1 MTTRLIFGLTL
12 MLARCAASH
21 GADQPKPLI
30 HAHAH
35 NDYEHTRPLF
45 DALDHGFCS
54 VEAVIYLV
62 NGQLLVAHDRKDLK
76 PERTLQR
83 LYLDPLKKRAIE
95 NGGRIYRNG
104 PTIVLLVDFKTNGED
119 TWPVL
124 REVLSHYADIL
135 TSFEGGKVTTRAVTV
150 ILTGG
155 RPEKLVAAEAHRFA
169 SLDGKFVDLEARHPV
184 ALMPWISEQWT
195 KFFQWKGVDPIP
207 LDERKK
213 LDDYVAQVHQQGKQ
227 LRFWGAPDIEPV
239 WRELRRAN
247 VDWIN
252 SDQLAGLQ
260 SFFAD
265 DHGQ

>member
-54 VEAVIYLV
+54 VEADIYLV

-76 PERTLQR
+76 PDRTLQA
-83 LYLDPLKKRAIE
+83 LYLDPLKKRVIG
-95 NGGRIYRNG
+95 NRGRIYRNG
-104 PTIVLLVDFKTNGED
+104 PTICLLIDFKTNGEEM
-119 TWPVL
+119 WPVL
-124 REVLSHYADIL
+124 RGILNSYSDIL
-135 TSFEGGKVTTRAVTV
+135 TSFEGDAVRTNAITV

-155 RPEKLVAAEAHRFA
+155 RPEKMVAAEPVRLAA
-169 SLDGKFVDLEARHPV
+169 LDGKFIDLAANHP
-184 ALMPWISEQWT
+184 ATLMPWISEPWT
-195 KFFQWKGVDPIP
+195 QFFQWQGIGPMP
-207 LDERKK
+207 EDEKKK
-213 LDDYVAQVHQQGKQ
+213 LAGYVSRVHQQGMQ
-227 LRFWGAPDIEPV
+227 LRFWGAPDIELV
-239 WRELRRAN
+239 WRELRRAG

-252 SDQLAGLQ
+252 SDKLAGLEK
-260 SFFAD
+260 FFLEAEK
-265 DHGQ
+265 

>member
-1 MTTRLIFGLTL
+1 MISRLILGLAL
-12 MLARCAASH
+12 LLAGCAASP
-21 GADQPKPLI
+21 APNQPKPLI

-35 NDYEHTRPLF
+35 NDYEHPRPLF

-54 VEAVIYLV
+54 VEADIFLV
-62 NGQLLVAHDRKDLK
+62 DGQLLVAHDRKGLK
-76 PERTLQR
+76 PERTLQSV
-83 LYLDPLKKRAIE
+83 YLDPLKKRAAE

-119 TWPVL
+119 TWPAL
-124 REVLSHYADIL
+124 REILSHYADIL

-155 RPEKLVAAEAHRFA
+155 RPEKLVAAEAQRFA
-169 SLDGKFVDLEARHPV
+169 ALDGKFVDLEALHSV

-195 KFFQWKGVDPIP
+195 KFFQWKGVGPIP
-207 LDERKK
+207 VDERKK
-213 LDDYVAQVHQQGKQ
+213 LDDYVAQVHQRGKQ

-239 WRELRRAN
+239 WREQRRAG

-252 SDQLAGLQ
+252 SDKLAGLQ
-260 SFFAD
+260 KFFLEAEK
-265 DHGQ
+265 